1 MADVR
6 IFKPSKTA
14 TQSGQNNIKSWVMEF
29 EPKSPK
35 QIDPLMG
42 WVGSADTHGQVQ
54 IKFGSKEEAVAFA
67 KKSGLT
73 SYIQEPT
80 KVRVKIKNYADN
92 FSFHRLF

>member
-29 EPKSPK
+29 EPRTPK
-35 QIDPLMG
+35 QTDPLMG
-42 WVGSADTHGQVQ
+42 WVGSADTREQVQ
-54 IKFGSKEEAVAFA
+54 LKFGSKEEAVAFA
-67 KKSGLT
+67 KKSGFT
-73 SYIQEPT
+73 SHIQEPT

-92 FSFHRLF
+92 FSFQKLF